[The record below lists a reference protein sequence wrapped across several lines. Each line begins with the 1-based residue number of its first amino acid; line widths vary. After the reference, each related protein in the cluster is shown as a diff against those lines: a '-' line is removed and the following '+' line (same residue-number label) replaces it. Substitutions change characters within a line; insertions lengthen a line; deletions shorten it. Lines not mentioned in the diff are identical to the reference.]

1 MRPNDTPSNVE
12 KEKNHNQPSSSST
25 STKKNACS
33 NGYIMQEIINE
44 VKESGFNS

>member
-1 MRPNDTPSNVE
+1 MILPPMWKKKKITTNLQVHPLP
-12 KEKNHNQPSSSST
+12 Q
-25 STKKNACS
+25 KKNVCS